1 MFRDR
6 VDAGKQLAAA
16 LQKYKNSKDT
26 VVVGLPRGGVV
37 LAYEVAKDL
46 QLPLDIICPRKIGA
60 PGNPEFA
67 IGAVTETGQHILDPA
82 NVSES
87 GASHA
92 YLLAQI
98 EREKEI
104 AQKRLSMF
112 RQGRPPRVLK
122 GKIVIL
128 IDDGLATGLTM
139 KAAILS
145 VKQEA
150 AQKVVV
156 AVPVSPVETLAE
168 IRQEADEVV
177 CLSTPAFFMAVGQF
191 YEEFNQVDDNEVI
204 ALMKQ
209 SP

>member
-1 MFRDR
+1 MMFRDR
-6 VDAGKQLAAA
+6 IDAGKQLAAA

-26 VVVGLPRGGVV
+26 VVLGLPRGGVV
-37 LAYEVAKDL
+37 LAYEVSKDL

-104 AQKRLSMF
+104 AQRRLSMF

-122 GKIVIL
+122 GK
-128 IDDGLATGLTM
+128 
-139 KAAILS
+139 S
-145 VKQEA
+145 
-150 AQKVVV
+150 
-156 AVPVSPVETLAE
+156 
-168 IRQEADEVV
+168 
-177 CLSTPAFFMAVGQF
+177 
-191 YEEFNQVDDNEVI
+191 
-204 ALMKQ
+204 
-209 SP
+209 

>member
-1 MFRDR
+1 M
-6 VDAGKQLAAA
+6 
-16 LQKYKNSKDT
+16 
-26 VVVGLPRGGVV
+26 
-37 LAYEVAKDL
+37 
-46 QLPLDIICPRKIGA
+46 
-60 PGNPEFA
+60 
-67 IGAVTETGQHILDPA
+67 
-82 NVSES
+82 
-87 GASHA
+87 
-92 YLLAQI
+92 
-98 EREKEI
+98 
-104 AQKRLSMF
+104 
-112 RQGRPPRVLK
+112 
-122 GKIVIL
+122 IL